1 MRRVFRFAR
10 SRAIQAG
17 LATGLV
23 TAVVLGLAAPG
34 WTCNAIVQ
42 GSIQC
47 TGGNQVITWSIT
59 NDQVSMGMTIAHA
72 LSSIGSQYYATTGW
86 SHDVGPSGSTSA
98 TTSVPEGVLGT
109 ITLNVYVTWA
119 NGYAAVDG
127 GSVALTATSCNIAT
141 TSTTTT
147 TTYPVTT
154 TTYPVTTTTYAT
166 TTTTYPVTTT
176 TYATTTTTYPTTT
189 STTYTPPICD
199 QLVATPGDGRAVVH
213 WKTAPG
219 HRVAPITDYVV
230 TPYIGTSA
238 LLSHVVRSAT
248 TSDVVSGLVNGKTY
262 RFRVTAETES
272 GSGPPSDP
280 TNAVTIGVPTAPTS
294 VTAVSQAGR
303 TEVRWKAPTATNGS
317 RITAYVVTPYRN
329 GVALPTR
336 AFSPHATHAKFAGLA
351 TGHSYTFRVAARNH
365 RGLGP
370 QSSPSNKVTP
380 GVAAFVQAM
389 LSWFL

>member
-10 SRAIQAG
+10 GRAIQAG

-23 TAVVLGLAAPG
+23 VAVVLGLAAPG

-72 LSSIGSQYYATTGW
+72 LSSIGSQYYTTTGW
-86 SHDVGPSGSTSA
+86 SHAVGAAGSTSA

-127 GSVALTATSCNIAT
+127 GSVALTSNSCNIAT

-147 TTYPVTT
+147 TTSPATTTTSPATT
-154 TTYPVTTTTYAT
+154 TTYP
-166 TTTTYPVTTT
+166 
-176 TYATTTTTYPTTT
+176 TTTTTYPTTT
-189 STTYTPPICD
+189 TTSTPPICD
-199 QLVATPGDGRAVVH
+199 QLVATPGNGRAVVR

-219 HRVAPITDYVV
+219 RGVAPITDYVV

-262 RFRVTAETES
+262 RFRVTAETKS
-272 GSGPPSDP
+272 GTGPPSDP
-280 TNAVTIGVPTAPTS
+280 TNAVTIGVPTAPMS
-294 VTAVSQAGR
+294 VTAAAQSSG
-303 TEVRWKAPTATNGS
+303 TEVRWKAPTTTNGS

-329 GVALPTR
+329 GVALPAR
-336 AFSPHATHAKFAGLA
+336 VFSPHATHAKFAGLA
-351 TGHSYTFRVAARNH
+351 AGHSFTFRVAARNH

-370 QSSPSNKVTP
+370 QSSPSNNVMP

-389 LSWFL
+389 LSWFV